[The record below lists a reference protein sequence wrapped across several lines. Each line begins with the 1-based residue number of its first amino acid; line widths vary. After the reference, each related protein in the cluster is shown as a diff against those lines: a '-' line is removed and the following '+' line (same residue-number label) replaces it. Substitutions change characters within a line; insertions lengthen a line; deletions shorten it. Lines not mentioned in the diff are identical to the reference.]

1 MRKIAIVGADG
12 SGKTVL
18 MAVLGTRFELPDET
32 GRMLSAKDQAT
43 FTAVKQAMGLIRN
56 GLWPEAT
63 KKGTTSVLRWDL
75 CHMQNNRLQR
85 DAELEVLDCA
95 NELYQLACETHSE
108 AETASYREEIKLLR
122 NHLTAADTVFLLINL
137 KEIINGNET
146 NPRTLE
152 MLWVTKGILDFLAES
167 KCIERVTL
175 VFTQVSSYR
184 ETLAACGGEISAYMK
199 YLPHL
204 YPHYPELPVLAVSSV
219 NEVIVGD
226 DACEVPAPNFTST
239 GLDDLLEA
247 IDVAA
252 HNMKEEKNLD
262 EDEEEED
269 KIEDEIEDEVEDD
282 DNNEEDNEEE
292 DEEEKAVNNED
303 DVEAFERY
311 YIVARQGDANAQYEL
326 GDCYLEGRGVKQNEV
341 LAFKWFHQAANQ
353 GQVDAQNMLGRCYV
367 EGWGVEADE
376 TKAIECYR
384 KATDQGL
391 AAALYN
397 LGVCYYDGLGVKKD
411 ETLAFKWFCKAAK
424 QGYAEAQNRLGLCYL
439 NGRGVEKDE
448 SLAFKWFRK
457 AAKQG
462 DADAQNM
469 LGRCYEEGWGVE
481 VDETK
486 AVEWY
491 REAADQG
498 LAVAQSNLGN
508 CYLYGRG
515 VEENKTTATYWLELA
530 ADQGYE
536 NAKATLREQ
545 RESTRMTWR
554 TNIGSIGIVIIIDA
568 LSSHLLRNCF
578 LSLCPNKSLALAFY
592 SCMLGACVYIT
603 IENVYR
609 VLRWI
614 FRKE

>member
-12 SGKTVL
+12 SGKTML
-18 MAVLGTRFELPDET
+18 MAVLGTQLEVPDKT

-43 FTAVKQAMGLIRN
+43 FTTVKQTMGLIRN
-56 GLWPEAT
+56 GHWPEAT
-63 KKGTTSVLRWDL
+63 KKDTSSVLRWDL

-85 DAELEVLDCA
+85 DAELEVLDYA
-95 NELYQLACETHSE
+95 SELYQLACETHLKAE
-108 AETASYREEIKLLR
+108 APRYREEIELLR
-122 NHLTAADTVFLLINL
+122 NHLTAADKVFLLINL
-137 KEIINGNET
+137 KEIINSNET

-167 KCIERVTL
+167 RHIGRVTL

-184 ETLAACGGEISAYMK
+184 ETLTACGGERSAYVK

-226 DACEVPAPNFTST
+226 DGCEVPAPNFTST
-239 GLDDLLEA
+239 GLDDFLEA
-247 IDVAA
+247 IDVAV

-262 EDEEEED
+262 EEEEEEEEED
-269 KIEDEIEDEVEDD
+269 ED
-282 DNNEEDNEEE
+282 E
-292 DEEEKAVNNED
+292 DEEKVVNNED

-326 GDCYLEGRGVKQNEV
+326 GGCYLDGLGVEQDES
-341 LAFKWFHQAANQ
+341 LAFKWFREAADQ
-353 GQVDAQNMLGRCYV
+353 GHAAAQNMLGRCYKA
-367 EGWGVEADE
+367 GWGVETDTPTAVE
-376 TKAIECYR
+376 WYR
-384 KATDQGL
+384 KAADQGL
-391 AAALYN
+391 AAAQYN
-397 LGVCYYDGLGVKKD
+397 LGNCYLDGL
-411 ETLAFKWFCKAAK
+411 
-424 QGYAEAQNRLGLCYL
+424 
-439 NGRGVEKDE
+439 GVEKDE

-469 LGRCYEEGWGVE
+469 LGRCYKEGWGVE
-481 VDETK
+481 PDETK
-486 AVEWY
+486 AVMWY

-498 LAVAQSNLGN
+498 LAVAQYNLGN
-508 CYLYGRG
+508 CYLYGWG

-530 ADQGYE
+530 ANQGDE
-536 NAKATLREQ
+536 DAKARLHAQ
-545 RESTRMTWR
+545 RESTSLTWR

-568 LSSHLLRNCF
+568 VSSHLVRNCF
-578 LSLCPNKSLALAFY
+578 LSLCPNKSLALGFY
-592 SCMLGACVYIT
+592 SCLLGACVYIT

-614 FRKE
+614 CRKE